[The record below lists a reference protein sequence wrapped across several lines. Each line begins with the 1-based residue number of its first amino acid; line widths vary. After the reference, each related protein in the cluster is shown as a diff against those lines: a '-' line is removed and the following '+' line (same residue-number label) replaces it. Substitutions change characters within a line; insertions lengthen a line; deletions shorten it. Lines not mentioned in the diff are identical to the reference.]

1 MRSRG
6 YLFGRVAAGLALVP
20 IHCPLVWTC
29 GGCVALRCFEL
40 EVGVGVG
47 RVREDLSGEA
57 MEWSD

>member
-6 YLFGRVAAGLALVP
+6 YLFGRVAAARGAASSS
-20 IHCPLVWTC
+20 HPLVWTC